1 MYIRLTAW
9 VMSNTQHNGLNRIL
23 DARYHQQGDD
33 SAEAMTLARWL
44 VLEFLGSQ
52 VFQKLFLLDCCLKS
66 KILMRECWSIELNF
80 D

>member
-1 MYIRLTAW
+1 
-9 VMSNTQHNGLNRIL
+9 MSNTQHNGLNRIL

-52 VFQKLFLLDCCLKS
+52 GKHGVQDA
-66 KILMRECWSIELNF
+66 ITRVAI
-80 D
+80 